1 MGRNLYKL
9 TKNFDNVM
17 VVSILWRSGRFSRV
31 FAEYLKNGSTDFY
44 QTYVIFRELC
54 IVSYEIK
61 DWRQVIYCCYG
72 NQFMGKCC
80 SKHHNQRE
88 EKWHFS

>member
-1 MGRNLYKL
+1 M
-9 TKNFDNVM
+9 
-17 VVSILWRSGRFSRV
+17 V

-61 DWRQVIYCCYG
+61 D
-72 NQFMGKCC
+72 
-80 SKHHNQRE
+80 
-88 EKWHFS
+88 